1 MSDQPKKKKKTATQ
15 NKIDK
20 DMANPS
26 GEHLVPL
33 KTGLNKDE
41 TWVKKFIRKTR

>member
-1 MSDQPKKKKKTATQ
+1 MSEKPIKKKKAVPT

-20 DMANPS
+20 DMAIPP

-33 KTGLNKDE
+33 KTGLNADE
-41 TWVKKFIRKTR
+41 KWIKKLTKKTR

>member
-1 MSDQPKKKKKTATQ
+1 MSNKPKEKKKIATQ

-20 DMANPS
+20 DMANPP
-26 GEHLVPL
+26 GQYLVPL
-33 KTGLNKDE
+33 KTGLNTDE